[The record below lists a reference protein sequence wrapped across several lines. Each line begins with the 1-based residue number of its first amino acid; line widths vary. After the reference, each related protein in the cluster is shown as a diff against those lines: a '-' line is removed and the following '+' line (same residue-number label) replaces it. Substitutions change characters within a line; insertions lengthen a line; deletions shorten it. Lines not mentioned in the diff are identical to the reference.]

1 MWDFRRAT
9 YAMTQLAKA
18 DLSVSKL
25 LERLR
30 KDGADTWLTL
40 WSTTLKQLKERI
52 QLTEAI
58 MTINT
63 FFFKLKFF

>member
-1 MWDFRRAT
+1 MWDFRKTR
-9 YAMTQLAKA
+9 YAMTQLAKT
-18 DLSVSKL
+18 DLFVSKL

-40 WSTTLKQLKERI
+40 WSTTLKQLKKRI

-58 MTINT
+58 NDDQH
-63 FFFKLKFF
+63 FFFFFLN